1 MPPVTQSTMGDSL
14 SDTEEIDKEDPTQA
28 VPCAGGP
35 DVGGRAA
42 EREGLGDLL
51 VPACLGVVMA
61 GLRACTAHGL
71 VESVASLYKCCL
83 AYRALS
89 WRSGCQG
96 CPGAPVASVRAPGAG
111 LEAMNP

>member
-1 MPPVTQSTMGDSL
+1 MGDSL

-61 GLRACTAHGL
+61 GLSGPARPTGWW
-71 VESVASLYKCCL
+71 SLWRPFIN
-83 AYRALS
+83 AALHT
-89 WRSGCQG
+89 W
-96 CPGAPVASVRAPGAG
+96 P
-111 LEAMNP
+111 